1 MPRNLHERV
10 EVMFPVRNPALRN
23 RVLGEILHAYLR
35 DNDKARILQ
44 ADGSYARA
52 DSRKTAKHSRNGNRF
67 SAQSHF
73 LDLAEG
79 RSEAKSAEARSAEVR
94 SAETRSEV
102 RAVPANS
109 EARATA

>member
-1 MPRNLHERV
+1 MRRNLHERA
-10 EVMFPVRNPALRN
+10 EAMFPVRNPALRD

-35 DNDKARILQ
+35 DNDKARILH

-52 DSRKTAKHSRNGNRF
+52 YSRNTAKHSRNGTRF

-79 RSEAKSAEARSAEVR
+79 RSVEGRSVEGRSAEG
-94 SAETRSEV
+94 RSEV
-102 RAVPANS
+102 RGVPANS
-109 EARATA
+109 EQRATV

>member
-1 MPRNLHERV
+1 MRRNLHERA
-10 EVMFPVRNPALRN
+10 EAMFPVRNPALRD

-35 DNDKARILQ
+35 DNDKARILH

-52 DSRKTAKHSRNGNRF
+52 YSRNTAKHSRNGTRF

-79 RSEAKSAEARSAEVR
+79 RSEVR
-94 SAETRSEV
+94 G
-102 RAVPANS
+102 VPANS
-109 EARATA
+109 EQRATV